1 MHGRPDPRE
10 FYDQDPEA
18 GWQSRQAPVQNERV
32 QPTDRVQPAGRGTRQ
47 GGPSRPSRPERDAW
61 REQDPFTSD
70 DSEAPPWAGPSIY
83 ATRAG
88 GTRLRP
94 PPEAQDDGAGPGG
107 PKPRRRGRGRAAA
120 ARLRK
125 SRRRVYVYCGTAI
138 VAAVVV
144 ASVAA
149 VHLLHKPVHHSSFIT
164 ALQPGEFHTVPKSCA
179 AVGADLL
186 SQYLPGTT
194 RTVTPAGTGGATSQC
209 SFSVDHKPVF
219 RVLGVTIEAYAPS
232 AIAAGNGSATA
243 NALDTLLV
251 ARQALIHPGK
261 KAPLPP
267 AQLKPLTGLGQ
278 EAFTALQAIHRGRT
292 VTDRVTVMTRQRNLV
307 VTISLEA
314 MVSGR
319 GYGPVSA
326 QTLQS
331 GALAVARHVL
341 AKATAEPT
349 VKR

>member
-10 FYDQDPEA
+10 LYDQDPEA
-18 GWQSRQAPVQNERV
+18 GWQSRRAPVQN
-32 QPTDRVQPAGRGTRQ
+32 DRVQPADRGTRQ
-47 GGPSRPSRPERDAW
+47 RGPSRPSRPERDAW

-94 PPEAQDDGAGPGG
+94 PPEAEGDGAETGG

-149 VHLLHKPVHHSSFIT
+149 VQLLHKPVHHSSFIT
-164 ALQPGEFHTVPKSCA
+164 TLQSGEFRTVPKSCG

-209 SFSVDHKPVF
+209 SFTVDHKPVF

-278 EAFTALQAIHRGRT
+278 EAFTALQTIHRGRGRT
-292 VTDRVTVMTRQRNLV
+292 VTDRVTVMARQRNLV

-314 MVSGR
+314 MVKGR